1 MDNFWILLI
10 LRLNCKSKKSLANDV
25 DNKLGAEW
33 MDSGERLKVEDTHMM
48 KKDLSVHSIFV

>member
-25 DNKLGAEW
+25 DNKLGA
-33 MDSGERLKVEDTHMM
+33 
-48 KKDLSVHSIFV
+48 